1 MAPIPHFYPMIMAG
15 GSGTRLWPRSRRGR
29 PKQFLRFNSPRT
41 LLQEAY
47 ARVVPLSE
55 PDRVIVVTNRRF
67 VDQVQGQLPDVPRE
81 NILGEP
87 EGRNT
92 APAIGWAAVVLQQ
105 RDPDAVM
112 AALPADHIITRPDRF
127 RQVLRA
133 AVALAAEGHIV
144 TLGITPS
151 YPATGYGYIERGEPL
166 GTWEGLTAYRLV
178 RFTEKPDKATAE
190 RFLQSGRYSWNSGMF
205 IWRADRV
212 LEEIQRHMPDLHA
225 GLMRIAAALGTPE
238 ERRVLEEVWPS
249 LPKES
254 IDYGIM
260 EHVTDGAVIPADIG
274 WNDVGSWEAVYQEY
288 PKDGEGNAVEGE
300 VLLIDARDNL
310 VLSEKRLIAVV
321 GVENLVVVETE
332 DALLICPRD
341 RAQDV
346 RRVVQTLEAQRREAY
361 L

>member
-1 MAPIPHFYPMIMAG
+1 M
-15 GSGTRLWPRSRRGR
+15 
-29 PKQFLRFNSPRT
+29 
-41 LLQEAY
+41 
-47 ARVVPLSE
+47 
-55 PDRVIVVTNRRF
+55 
-67 VDQVQGQLPDVPRE
+67 
-81 NILGEP
+81 
-87 EGRNT
+87 
-92 APAIGWAAVVLQQ
+92 
-105 RDPDAVM
+105 
-112 AALPADHIITRPDRF
+112 
-127 RQVLRA
+127 
-133 AVALAAEGHIV
+133 
-144 TLGITPS
+144 
-151 YPATGYGYIERGEPL
+151 
-166 GTWEGLTAYRLV
+166 
-178 RFTEKPDKATAE
+178 
-190 RFLQSGRYSWNSGMF
+190 
-205 IWRADRV
+205 
-212 LEEIQRHMPDLHA
+212 
-225 GLMRIAAALGTPE
+225 
-238 ERRVLEEVWPS
+238 LEEVWPS

-288 PKDGEGNAVEGE
+288 PKDDKGNAVEGE